1 MTLLSLQNK
10 IRNKKKSPP
19 VTGGLHRGIN
29 GSDYN
34 ILDNTFY

>member
-1 MTLLSLQNK
+1 MFIT
-10 IRNKKKSPP
+10 KKSPP

-34 ILDNTFY
+34 ILMNKFIDRSNLFP